1 MRKLSN
7 LAFFVAFL
15 GANLVFSSL
24 FFSACSDDADEFNK
38 SASYWYEQIIIAVAD
53 GNLEKADNF
62 FNSLQNEHSASPL
75 IKDALILL
83 AKEHSERNEHLL
95 AGFFANEYKTRFS
108 EPKNAD
114 YVGFLNIQTNFYAF
128 GNYTKD
134 QGFVNENVN
143 EITAFV
149 ISNKHSKF
157 LPYLRHILTTFK
169 LAQLEINQEI
179 ARVYRMKDKEIAQ
192 KQYESKN
199 ADLEGIDFEP
209 SHIPWYVKIFSW

>member
-1 MRKLSN
+1 MKKILF
-7 LAFFVAFL
+7 LAFL
-15 GANLVFSSL
+15 GTNL
-24 FFSACSDDADEFNK
+24 FFSACSTESDEFNK
-38 SASYWYEQIIIAVAD
+38 SASYWYEQIIMAVAD
-53 GNLEKADNF
+53 GNLEKADNY

-83 AKEHSERNEHLL
+83 SKEHIENNEHLL
-95 AGFFANEYKTRFS
+95 AGFFANEFKTRFS
-108 EPKNAD
+108 EAKNAD

-143 EITAFV
+143 DITTFV
-149 ISNKHSKF
+149 TLNQNNKY
-157 LPYLRHILTTFK
+157 LPYVKHILTTFK

-179 ARVYRMKDKEIAQ
+179 ARIYRVKDKEIAQ

-199 ADLEGIDFEP
+199 IDLEGIDFEP

>member
-83 AKEHSERNEHLL
+83 TKEHSERNEHLL

-149 ISNKHSKF
+149 ISNQHSKF

>member
-15 GANLVFSSL
+15 GTNLVFSSL

-149 ISNKHSKF
+149 ISNQHSKF

>member
-15 GANLVFSSL
+15 GANLIL
-24 FFSACSDDADEFNK
+24 IGAFFSACSNDADEFNK

-149 ISNKHSKF
+149 VSNQHSKF

>member
-1 MRKLSN
+1 MKKSIFL
-7 LAFFVAFL
+7 AFL
-15 GANLVFSSL
+15 GANLIL
-24 FFSACSDDADEFNK
+24 IGAFFSACSDDADEFNK

-83 AKEHSERNEHLL
+83 TKEHSEQNEHLL

-134 QGFVNENVN
+134 QGFINENVN
-143 EITAFV
+143 EIAAFV
-149 ISNKHSKF
+149 AQNQNSKY
-157 LPYLRHILTTFK
+157 LPYMRHILTTFK

-179 ARVYRMKDKEIAQ
+179 ARIYRVKDKEIAQ
-192 KQYESKN
+192 KKYEEKN
-199 ADLEGIDFEP
+199 MDLDGIDFEP
-209 SHIPWYVKIFSW
+209 SHIPWYVKMFSW

>member
-15 GANLVFSSL
+15 GANLIFSSL

-128 GNYTKD
+128 GDYTKD

-149 ISNKHSKF
+149 ISNQHSKF

>member
-1 MRKLSN
+1 MWMKKYIN
-7 LAFFVAFL
+7 FVAFSVAFIASIFMV
-15 GANLVFSSL
+15 G
-24 FFSACSDDADEFNK
+24 CSDDADEFNK

-83 AKEHSERNEHLL
+83 AKEHSENNEHLL

-108 EPKNAD
+108 EAKNAD
-114 YVGFLNIQTNFYAF
+114 YVGFLNIQSNFYAF
-128 GNYTKD
+128 PNYTKD

-143 EITAFV
+143 EIASFV
-149 ISNKHSKF
+149 TLNQNSKF
-157 LPYLRHILTTFK
+157 LPYIRHILTTFK

-179 ARVYRMKDKEIAQ
+179 ARVYRVKGKEIAQ
-192 KQYESKN
+192 KQYEQKI
-199 ADLEGIDFEP
+199 ADLEGIKFEP

>member
-1 MRKLSN
+1 MRNKFL
-7 LAFFVAFL
+7 AFL
-15 GANLVFSSL
+15 GANLIVISA

-83 AKEHSERNEHLL
+83 TKEHSERNEHLL

-143 EITAFV
+143 EIAAFV
-149 ISNKHSKF
+149 TQNQNSKY
-157 LPYLRHILTTFK
+157 LPYMRHILMTFK

-179 ARVYRMKDKEIAQ
+179 ARIYRVKDKEIAQ
-192 KQYESKN
+192 KKYEEKN
-199 ADLEGIDFEP
+199 MDLEGIDFEP
-209 SHIPWYVKIFSW
+209 SHIPWYVKMFSW

>member
-95 AGFFANEYKTRFS
+95 AGFFANEYK
-108 EPKNAD
+108 NA
-114 YVGFLNIQTNFYAF
+114 I
-128 GNYTKD
+128 
-134 QGFVNENVN
+134 
-143 EITAFV
+143 
-149 ISNKHSKF
+149 
-157 LPYLRHILTTFK
+157 
-169 LAQLEINQEI
+169 
-179 ARVYRMKDKEIAQ
+179 
-192 KQYESKN
+192 
-199 ADLEGIDFEP
+199 
-209 SHIPWYVKIFSW
+209 

>member
-1 MRKLSN
+1 MKKSIFL
-7 LAFFVAFL
+7 AFL

-83 AKEHSERNEHLL
+83 TKEHSERNEHLL

>member
-149 ISNKHSKF
+149 ISNQHSKF

-199 ADLEGIDFEP
+199 ADLDGIDFEP

>member
-149 ISNKHSKF
+149 ISNQHSKF

-199 ADLEGIDFEP
+199 ADLDGIDFEP
-209 SHIPWYVKIFSW
+209 SHIPWYVKFFSW